1 MNTLAQPGGPA
12 RDLDRDTPVKFKR
25 ALTMEFNVAD
35 LVEAAV
41 DRVPEREI
49 LVCGADRLTY
59 AQLDQR
65 ANRLAHYFQSLGLSR
80 ADHIG
85 IYGFNSSR
93 WVEAML
99 AAYKIRAVPINVNYR
114 YVEEELFYLF
124 DNADIV
130 ALVHDAQFC
139 PRIAHVKPRLAQLQ
153 HCIAIDDGSGQ
164 DGSQIGAVDY
174 EQALLRSSPARDFGP
189 RSGDDLYVLYTGGS
203 TGKPKGVIWRQ
214 HDVIFTL
221 GGGIDHMTKEPAE
234 NPQTLTNKI
243 SDYYLTMAPLAPL
256 MHGAAQWAVLGP
268 LFTGTKVVLWSGSF
282 DPHAVWRMVEREKV
296 NTISLTGDAMARP
309 LIEALA
315 QPGVS
320 YDLSSLMVITS
331 TAAIFSPSVK
341 AQYLDRFPNVM
352 LLDAVGSSE
361 QGFTGMSTVTKESLA
376 HSDTE
381 RRGVRMNPGRD
392 VTVFDEHFHRVAPG
406 SGVIGRLARSGNVP
420 LGYYKDPKKTAE
432 TFVEIEGR
440 RWAIPGDYAT
450 VEADGTIV
458 VLGRGSVSINS
469 GGEKIFPEEVEA
481 ALKSHPAVFDALV
494 VGVPDERWGSRVA
507 AIVQPRPGQR
517 PTLDDLAAHCRAHI
531 ASYKIPR
538 ELHLVEQVRR
548 SPSGKPDYPWALA
561 LAAGDRPRS

>member
-1 MNTLAQPGGPA
+1 M
-12 RDLDRDTPVKFKR
+12 D
-25 ALTMEFNVAD
+25 FNVAD
-35 LVEAAV
+35 LIEAAV

-49 LVCGADRLTY
+49 LVCGANRLTY
-59 AQLDQR
+59 AELDQR
-65 ANRLAHYFQSLGLSR
+65 ANRLAHYFQSLGLGH
-80 ADHIG
+80 ADHVG
-85 IYGFNSSR
+85 IYGHNSSY
-93 WVEAML
+93 WIEAML

-114 YVEEELFYLF
+114 YVEEELLYLF
-124 DNADIV
+124 DNADIA
-130 ALVHDAQFC
+130 ALVHDAQFA
-139 PRIAHVKPRLAQLQ
+139 PRIERVQPQLPKLRY
-153 HCIAIDDGSGQ
+153 CIAINDGSGH
-164 DGSQIGAVDY
+164 DGSRIGAVDY
-174 EQALLRSSPARDFGP
+174 EQAVRSSSPARDFPP
-189 RSGDDLYVLYTGGS
+189 RSGDDRYVLYTGGT
-203 TGKPKGVIWRQ
+203 TGKPKGVVWRQ

-221 GGGIDHMTKEPAE
+221 GGGIDHVTKEPAE
-234 NPQTLTNKI
+234 RPQTLTDKI
-243 SDYYLTMAPLAPL
+243 SDAYLTMAPLAPL
-256 MHGAAQWAVLGP
+256 MHGAAQWGVLGP
-268 LFTGTKVVLWSGSF
+268 LFTGTKVVLWTGSF
-282 DPHAVWRMVEREKV
+282 DPHAVWSMVERERV

-315 QPGVS
+315 QPAVS
-320 YDLSSLMVITS
+320 YDLSSLLVITS

-341 AQYLDRFPNVM
+341 AQYLERFPNVM

-361 QGFTGMSTVTKESLA
+361 QGFLGMSTVTNDSLA
-376 HSDTE
+376 HSDPE

-392 VTVFDEHFHRVAPG
+392 VAVFDEHFNRVAPG

-420 LGYYKDPKKTAE
+420 LGYYKDPQKSAD

-450 VEADGTIV
+450 VEADGMIV

-507 AIVQPRPGQR
+507 AVVQARPGRQ
-517 PTLDDLAAHCRAHI
+517 PTLDELAAHCRMHI

-548 SPSGKPDYPWALA
+548 SPSGKPDYPWAQA
-561 LAAGDRPRS
+561 HAAGKSQRA